1 VATRAPNARVRAT
14 EAASVGPAAL
24 VDGTPSSGAPA
35 SAPPPAIT
43 PARWVPWTTTVL
55 SLIALADA
63 SYLAFLHFTNK
74 LPLVCSTKGGFVDC
88 EAVLDSKYSHPFGI
102 PIVVPGVIWAVAM
115 VVLCSPRAWRASSI
129 WVSRA
134 RLVGVSLGMLTVFY
148 LLWAELI
155 KLHHLCEYC
164 TGVHIVTFALF
175 LVVVFATAL
184 AVPSDAEDD
193 DGYASA

>member
-1 VATRAPNARVRAT
+1 MATRTPAARVRAT
-14 EAASVGPAAL
+14 EAVPPGPSAL
-24 VDGTPSSGAPA
+24 VDDAPTPT
-35 SAPPPAIT
+35 APPSGRLPAIT

-55 SLIALADA
+55 CLIALADA
-63 SYLAFLHFTNK
+63 SYLAVLHFTNK
-74 LPLVCSTKGGFVDC
+74 LPLVCPTKPGFINCGD
-88 EAVLDSKYSHPFGI
+88 VLDSKYSHPFGI
-102 PIVVPGVIWAVAM
+102 PIVVPGVIWAVVM
-115 VVLCSPRAWRASSI
+115 LVLCSPWAWRAASI

-155 KLHHLCEYC
+155 ELHHLCEYC

-184 AVPSDAEDD
+184 AVPSDADDD
-193 DGYASA
+193 DGYENA